1 MKDLD
6 QTIKGNLRVLLQK
19 WATTRFPRPDSLS
32 FYDTLF
38 TFALLEPASPYPYVK
53 HWSDGLVFRDRHSEL
68 TRELYNIGQQ
78 HLENGIRQATNSDAI
93 KEQIYALT
101 SQVGTNFDEF
111 RG

>member
-1 MKDLD
+1 MSHD
-6 QTIKGNLRVLLQK
+6 
-19 WATTRFPRPDSLS
+19 AFPSLVS
-32 FYDTLF
+32 IPFEDTLF
-38 TFALLEPASPYPYVK
+38 ASFPFMPASPYPYVK